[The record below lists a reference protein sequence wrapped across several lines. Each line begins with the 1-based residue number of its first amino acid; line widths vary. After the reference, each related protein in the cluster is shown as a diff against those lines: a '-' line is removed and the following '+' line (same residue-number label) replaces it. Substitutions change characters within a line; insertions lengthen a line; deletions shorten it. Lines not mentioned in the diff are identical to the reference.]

1 MSEKFL
7 TVAVFTYSSE
17 AIIIQGRLEAEGI
30 QTFLKDATTIDADP
44 LVSNAIGGVKLQIFA
59 EDEAKAKDVL
69 NSISDFSLNDQGKE
83 IRCPNC
89 NSTKIYYFSN
99 ITSVKSLAAF
109 VVGFLFGSLPFY
121 TKYDYR
127 CQNCKTKFDLK

>member
-30 QTFLKDATTIDADP
+30 QTFLKDATTIDTDP

-59 EDEAKAKDVL
+59 EDEGRAKAVL
-69 NSISDFSLNDQGKE
+69 NTISDFSLNDQGKE
-83 IRCPNC
+83 IHCPNC

-99 ITSVKSLAAF
+99 ITSITSFLAF
-109 VVGFLFGSLPFY
+109 VVGFLFGSLPFF

-127 CQNCKTKFDLK
+127 CQSCKTKFDLT